1 MNLKKLELTHFRS
14 HTSLLLDFEPGTNL
28 FVGRNGAGK
37 TNIVEAIGY
46 LATLRSHRVASDQF
60 LIQRGAQQAYIRGLV
75 HHQDR
80 DVLLELELNNGKSNR
95 ARVNQVPQARERDA
109 LGYLKRVIF
118 APEDLEIIKGDPS
131 ARRDFIDDL
140 LITIS
145 PRISSVISDYER
157 ALKQRNSLLKSA
169 QGKKFDESTL
179 EIWDEKIAELG
190 AELILERLGLISKLR
205 NPFIQEYQ
213 VLSGASEAGISYKSS
228 LEEELPEQRDELT
241 TLILAKFKSE
251 RKKEVERG
259 LTLVGPHRDEL
270 LIQLGQDVAKGYAS
284 HGESW
289 SLALALK
296 LASMELLQED
306 EPVLI
311 LDDVFA
317 ELDGKRRDALTNH
330 LQIHTPTQLFITAA
344 VVEDVPHDFRTKPIF
359 VESHE

>member
-1 MNLKKLELTHFRS
+1 MLFR
-14 HTSLLLDFEPGTNL
+14 
-28 FVGRNGAGK
+28 
-37 TNIVEAIGY
+37 
-46 LATLRSHRVASDQF
+46 
-60 LIQRGAQQAYIRGLV
+60 
-75 HHQDR
+75 
-80 DVLLELELNNGKSNR
+80 
-95 ARVNQVPQARERDA
+95 
-109 LGYLKRVIF
+109 
-118 APEDLEIIKGDPS
+118 
-131 ARRDFIDDL
+131 
-140 LITIS
+140 
-145 PRISSVISDYER
+145 SVISDYER

-205 NPFIQEYQ
+205 NPLIQEYQ

-296 LASMELLQED
+296 LDRKSTRL
-306 EPVLI
+306 
-311 LDDVFA
+311 
-317 ELDGKRRDALTNH
+317 NS
-330 LQIHTPTQLFITAA
+330 
-344 VVEDVPHDFRTKPIF
+344 
-359 VESHE
+359 SHSQQSRMPSSA